1 MGFDVG
7 EENKGTLTDGWAVTF
22 PPSIFYLP
30 ISFFNFPQ
38 LFVKR
43 ASLKSS
49 FNVSAVAK
57 EAMRKVNELT
67 NAKAATRVNR
77 LIRIL
82 NSFICSSLMNFESYN

>member
-1 MGFDVG
+1 MAG
-7 EENKGTLTDGWAVTF
+7 LLLSHH
-22 PPSIFYLP
+22 PSFIFQSPFL
-30 ISFFNFPQ
+30 ISHSS
-38 LFVKR
+38 FVKR

-67 NAKAATRVNR
+67 NAKVATRVNR

-82 NSFICSSLMNFESYN
+82 NSFICSGLMNFESYN